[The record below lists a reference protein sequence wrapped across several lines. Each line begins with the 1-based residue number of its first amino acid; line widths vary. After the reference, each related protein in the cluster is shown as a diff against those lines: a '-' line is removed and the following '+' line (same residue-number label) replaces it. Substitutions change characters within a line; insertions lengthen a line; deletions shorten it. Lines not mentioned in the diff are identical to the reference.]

1 MVILDQ
7 VDPRTCRLFA
17 GSGAARELVPHCF
30 PAMAHPI
37 PFAGPQFVV
46 HTKSGVV
53 PVMAG
58 CTQCAQ
64 KFFTP
69 ATLLKDALGA
79 GEYLRAKFDSHD
91 CQLQSKRRRWLPS
104 EY

>member
-1 MVILDQ
+1 
-7 VDPRTCRLFA
+7 
-17 GSGAARELVPHCF
+17 
-30 PAMAHPI
+30 MAHPI

-46 HTKSGVV
+46 HTKSGEV

-64 KFFTP
+64 KLFTP

-104 EY
+104 EHTDRPHTLVAGLWGRVGMEGHAHVSTCVSA